1 MWLTTKFKSISDF
14 GPNLKNMHVSYI
26 TYRHAYTHTHTHT
39 NSFELKIPREGY
51 EMADPY
57 VKLYLLPDPNKET
70 KKKTKIAK
78 RTLNP
83 TYNET
88 VR

>member
-1 MWLTTKFKSISDF
+1 
-14 GPNLKNMHVSYI
+14 
-26 TYRHAYTHTHTHT
+26 
-39 NSFELKIPREGY
+39 
-51 EMADPY
+51 MADPY
-57 VKLYLLPDPNKET
+57 VKLYLLPDHNKET

-88 VR
+88 VRVWHNYYNSM

>member
-1 MWLTTKFKSISDF
+1 MNQTLSIILI
-14 GPNLKNMHVSYI
+14 NYQIQV
-26 TYRHAYTHTHTHT
+26 
-39 NSFELKIPREGY
+39 PREGY
-51 EMADPY
+51 EIADPY
-57 VKLYLLPDPNKET
+57 VKIYLLPDHSKET

-88 VR
+88 VRLCKNSDLES